1 MELFDLRK
9 EYGLSQLKAAQMW
22 GVPLRTYI
30 RYETNSEYG
39 NLLKRKGM
47 IAAINSACEI
57 TEEKGIL
64 TIDQIIKGVCN
75 VITKKYQ
82 DSVSLCY
89 LFGSYAKGYATEK
102 SDVDLLVAT
111 NLEGFAYAGLA
122 EDIRTVLHK
131 NIDLNN
137 YSNSSSELIYEIMK
151 EGIKIYG

>member
-1 MELFDLRK
+1 MELFGLRK
-9 EYGLSQLKAAQMW
+9 EYGLSQLKAAQIC

-64 TIDQIIKGVCN
+64 TINQIIKGVCN
-75 VITKKYQ
+75 VIAKKYQ